1 MKVLLH
7 LSVLILTVSGLYA
20 DNNISSIKQEIITNS
35 GQIIRLISDKET
47 YNPDAKLDSYR
58 KLVSITP
65 GGTETH
71 SFILK
76 EVEYFPENPY
86 FFGDFL
92 DNDKTL
98 LIIQNMKCFYIFDIN
113 LNLLSELICPGKDK
127 PWLGVDGRSGTLIGP
142 VFNETGTSLSGK
154 IVHQGIF
161 TYNISNPAFPVE
173 TEYITDFDIEY

>member
-35 GQIIRLISDKET
+35 DQIIRIISDKET
-47 YNPDAKLDSYR
+47 YNPDAKLDSFR

-76 EVEYFPENPY
+76 EVEYF
-86 FFGDFL
+86 FGDFL
-92 DNDKTL
+92 D
-98 LIIQNMKCFYIFDIN
+98 
-113 LNLLSELICPGKDK
+113 SEK

-173 TEYITDFDIEY
+173 TEYITDFDIE